1 MNNSSNN
8 YLPFLLL
15 FIQPIFMA
23 SNLVIARGGAEF
35 VPPISLAFW
44 RWLICFLILLPFTFK
59 YLFKNYKSYK
69 NELGKIFILGFLACG
84 ICGAFPF
91 IAGKTTTIINMGI
104 IYSSSPIFIILIS
117 TIFFKEK
124 INIVR
129 IFGVLICIFG
139 VLAIIVK
146 GDIRLL
152 FLLKFTSG
160 DLWMLGASIGWA
172 FYTIYLFNWKSVM
185 PILERFTIIAMFGA
199 ISLLPFFLL
208 ENIYISETNYDLN
221 FLFWVLFAAI
231 SPSIIAFLLFN
242 YVNNKLG
249 ASITGSV
256 LYLYTVYGA
265 VYGLLFFNETIELFH
280 YTGTILVFIGIFLIK
295 KKLIMIKKFN
305 MYLLKILIVIFII
318 YFFILTFLYFFQR
331 NLLYHPSENNYFADD
346 LTVQIEEV
354 KIETSDGIKLLG
366 WFHKKNLKIFKT
378 IIFFHGNAGSLNNRI
393 HKINHFK
400 NIDVNFLIIAW
411 RGFSGN
417 QGKPSEKGLYLDG
430 KSAIEWLNKKGVK
443 NEDIILYGE
452 SLGTAVATHLSQNNN
467 FAGVILESPFTSM
480 IGAAKNVY
488 PYFPIRFLLK
498 DKYESDKKIKNI
510 KSPILI
516 MHGEADKIVPFWMG
530 KKIYEL
536 ANEPKYFYFSEKDNH
551 MMEYNKKTLV
561 ILKEYLERLN

>member
-1 MNNSSNN
+1 MNNPKNN

-23 SNLVIARGGAEF
+23 SNLVVARGAADF

-44 RWLICFLILLPFTFK
+44 RWLVCFLILLPFTFK

-295 KKLIMIKKFN
+295 KKI
-305 MYLLKILIVIFII
+305 
-318 YFFILTFLYFFQR
+318 
-331 NLLYHPSENNYFADD
+331 NY
-346 LTVQIEEV
+346 
-354 KIETSDGIKLLG
+354 
-366 WFHKKNLKIFKT
+366 
-378 IIFFHGNAGSLNNRI
+378 
-393 HKINHFK
+393 
-400 NIDVNFLIIAW
+400 
-411 RGFSGN
+411 
-417 QGKPSEKGLYLDG
+417 
-430 KSAIEWLNKKGVK
+430 
-443 NEDIILYGE
+443 
-452 SLGTAVATHLSQNNN
+452 
-467 FAGVILESPFTSM
+467 
-480 IGAAKNVY
+480 
-488 PYFPIRFLLK
+488 
-498 DKYESDKKIKNI
+498 DKKI
-510 KSPILI
+510 
-516 MHGEADKIVPFWMG
+516 
-530 KKIYEL
+530 
-536 ANEPKYFYFSEKDNH
+536 
-551 MMEYNKKTLV
+551 
-561 ILKEYLERLN
+561 